1 MEVCVMKSV
10 ICVCLLMASTL
21 AFAQGSY
28 PLGDDQIR
36 SEMSA
41 SELHSFQS
49 YDRADFGMTTGF
61 TGFKIDDVARDGI
74 TIDLHALLSK
84 VSPIRIEFNA
94 GVVFYN
100 TPSAPVGQSL
110 VNSPYINQSNI
121 YSTNQF
127 LQPRSN
133 LDFALGYV
141 GSDILYYFSDGKV
154 RPYVAAGVKAV
165 AWQMSEGIAGT
176 LAPSLRAGIDIAM
189 GSSFSGFAE
198 ARYMY
203 GFPNILNQY
212 VSSLKYVADV
222 AFGVSFAPRL

>member
-1 MEVCVMKSV
+1 MFPLCTFVEESFMEVCVMKSV

-176 LAPSLRAGIDIAM
+176 LAPSLRA
-189 GSSFSGFAE
+189 
-198 ARYMY
+198 
-203 GFPNILNQY
+203 
-212 VSSLKYVADV
+212 
-222 AFGVSFAPRL
+222 